1 MGQLAEFAGNH
12 PYLVL
17 GLFGAWGAV
26 MFYELK
32 LKAQGITQVSATDAV
47 KLINK
52 GAIVVDVR
60 NIDAYETGHIVNARN
75 IPLAGLPDKLLKH
88 KKKVL
93 LTVCDTGTNSGKA
106 VNLLRKTGCEKVF
119 SLKDGLRGWQGENYP
134 LVK

>member
-26 MFYELK
+26 IFYELR
-32 LKAQGITQVSATDAV
+32 LKARGITQVSATDAV

-60 NIDAYETGHIVNARN
+60 TTDAYEAGHIVNARN
-75 IPLAGLPDKLLKH
+75 VPLTGLPDKLLKH
-88 KKKVL
+88 KKKIL
-93 LTVCDTGTNSGKA
+93 LAVCDTGATSGKA
-106 VNLLRKTGCEKVF
+106 VNLLRRTGYEKVF

>member
-26 MFYELK
+26 IFYELR
-32 LKAQGITQVSATDAV
+32 LKARGITQVSATDAV

-60 NIDAYETGHIVNARN
+60 TTDAYEAGHIVNARN
-75 IPLAGLPDKLLKH
+75 VPLTGLPDKLLKY
-88 KKKVL
+88 KKKIL
-93 LTVCDTGTNSGKA
+93 LAVCDTGATSGKA
-106 VNLLRKTGCEKVF
+106 VNLLRKTGYEKVF

>member
-17 GLFGAWGAV
+17 GLFGTWGAV
-26 MFYELK
+26 MFYELR

-60 NIDAYETGHIVNARN
+60 TTDAYEAGHIVNARN
-75 IPLAGLPDKLLKH
+75 VPLTGLPDKLLKH
-88 KKKVL
+88 KKKIL
-93 LTVCDTGTNSGKA
+93 LAVCDTGATSGKA
-106 VNLLRKTGCEKVF
+106 VNLLRKTGYEKVF